1 MARRKASKGTSQ
13 GAEMWN
19 ELSISM
25 NKNGFCQSVYSHPI
39 KITEGRFCK
48 WINCLFKMFI
58 HFCEQPFSR
67 LGPINT
73 LIWMDQ
79 INGIGLLHHQ
89 PDLLHSQLGA
99 VQLDAGRPLLHV
111 QPLNGVRLHH
121 RLVRLELLHCHIQ
134 SSLHQSSQVK

>member
-1 MARRKASKGTSQ
+1 MACRKASKGTSQ

-79 INGIGLLHHQ
+79 INGILLAYSIISRIFFIVSSV
-89 PDLLHSQLGA
+89 PFSSMLGVPFCTFSRSMA
-99 VQLDAGRPLLHV
+99 YAYITGSFVWSCFIAIYRVLYIKA
-111 QPLNGVRLHH
+111 H
-121 RLVRLELLHCHIQ
+121 R
-134 SSLHQSSQVK
+134 